1 MNAMKYVGK
10 FILLQGKMVKVVSV
24 MPRADGWARVRV
36 TDGPTKPPRLEA
48 LTEAGLK
55 KARQDYLTSHPH
67 YN

>member
-36 TDGPTKPPRLEA
+36 TDGPSKSPRLES
-48 LTEAGLK
+48 LTEAKLDA
-55 KARQDYLTSHPH
+55 ARSAYLQSLAQP
-67 YN
+67 